1 MADDGQGQGQGRRP
15 VRDRDVVLAAVLVV
29 AVVLIVA
36 WLTGLIPALD
46 DAVGLAPAV
55 IIVLIVVTV
64 VVLIRAVMPK
74 RGA

>member
-1 MADDGQGQGQGRRP
+1 M
-15 VRDRDVVLAAVLVV
+15 LAAVLVV

-55 IIVLIVVTV
+55 IILLIVVTV
-64 VVLIRAVMPK
+64 FVLARALWPK
-74 RGA
+74 RGRS